1 MILRRGVLQSAS
13 FRCIVTAEGRNQK
26 GVRSLTDAMSLMS
39 ARGLVEITDP
49 EFDRPVFRQPGFD
62 GTLTAKEMD
71 EKISAWLKQTRE
83 AKGISR
89 ADLAHLLGLSVSVYG
104 RYERGSEARL
114 SIPRL
119 IHLCEIMGFMPL
131 DVIFDI
137 APHLWGK
144 TLQEAEDRLTL
155 TKLVE
160 QLPQDTMRDLIR
172 LLRRMTP
179 GEQAADAVATS
190 TSEGR

>member
-1 MILRRGVLQSAS
+1 MW
-13 FRCIVTAEGRNQK
+13 CIVGRAVHRK
-26 GVRSLTDAMSLMS
+26 RVRSVTDAVGLMS
-39 ARGLVEITDP
+39 ARGLVEVVDP
-49 EFDRPVFRQPGFD
+49 EFDRPVFRQSGFD
-62 GTLTAKEMD
+62 GILSAKEMD
-71 EKISAWLKQTRE
+71 EKISAWLKKTRE

-119 IHLCEIMGFMPL
+119 IHLCEIIGFMPL
-131 DVIFDI
+131 DMIFDA

-144 TLQEAEDRLTL
+144 TPEEAEDRLTL

-160 QLPQDTMRDLIR
+160 RLPHDTMRDLIR
-172 LLRRMTP
+172 LLKRMTP
-179 GEQAADAVATS
+179 GE
-190 TSEGR
+190 EGAEALGNMSKGG